1 MTILERIQK
10 GLLYLD
16 GGTGTVL
23 QEKGLLPGEC
33 TELWNLSHPE
43 VIKELHKSYYAAGSD
58 VVYANTFGVNGLKY
72 DGKNGNPSVAKLIE
86 AALRIA
92 KEAREE
98 SAAHLGREL
107 YIGLDVGS
115 IGKLLNPLGDLDF
128 EDAVSIFKEV
138 ISIGASLGVDLI
150 AIETMND
157 SLETKS
163 AVLAAKEVCDLPVFV
178 TNSFD
183 STGKLMTGADPKAMV
198 AMLEGLHVDA
208 LGLNCSLGPAEML
221 PIVQEFAAV
230 TSLPLIVKPNAG
242 LPDVVDGKTVYT
254 VSADDFSTAMAEI
267 VKNGARIIG
276 GCCGTDPDYIRTLV
290 SYTQEIPPVP
300 LTKKRRT
307 VISSFTHAVEFDLR
321 PILIGERI
329 NPTGKKKMKEA
340 LLSGSMDYLLE
351 EAVSQQEL
359 GADVLDVNVG
369 MPGIDESEWM
379 LRAVTGIQAVTD
391 LPLQLDSGDPKVLER
406 AMRCYNGKPLIN
418 SVNGK
423 AESLTGILP
432 LVQKYGG
439 VVIGLTLD
447 EDGIPETAEK
457 RVEIAE
463 KIIQVAAE
471 YGIGREEI
479 IIDPLAMTVSSDPNS
494 AGVTLEA
501 IRILHSRGIKTS
513 LGVSNISFGLPNRD
527 LINSTFFALAMQAGL
542 SAAIMNPHSRDMMN
556 AYYSFLALNGLDP
569 NFTNYIEHSVAAPT
583 VSMIAVPAAP
593 SAVSG
598 DVASDKSPLR
608 HAIEKGMKEQ
618 AGAIA
623 KDVLKSVDPL
633 ALIED
638 EIIPAL
644 DVVGKGFEAK
654 TIYLPQLLMAAE
666 AAKAA
671 FEEVRAVMPKSKGK
685 YTVILATVKGDIHDI
700 GKNIVKVLLENYGFD
715 VIDLGKD
722 VPPERVVETAVRE
735 NIRLVGLSA
744 LMTTTLPAMEET
756 IRQLRAALP
765 SCKIVVGG
773 AVLTKEYA
781 EQIGA
786 DCYAKDAMET
796 VRYAESLL
804 T

>member
-43 VIKELHKSYYAAGSD
+43 TIKELHKSYYAAGSD
-58 VVYANTFGVNGLKY
+58 VVYANTFGVNCLKY
-72 DGKNGNPSVAKLIE
+72 DGKNGNPSVSELVG
-86 AALRIA
+86 AAVTIA
-92 KEAREE
+92 KAAREE
-98 SAAHLGREL
+98 SAHLGREL

-115 IGKLLNPLGDLDF
+115 VGKLLKPLGDLDF
-128 EDAVSIFKEV
+128 EDAVAIFKDV
-138 ISIGASLGVDLI
+138 ISVGASLGVDLI

-157 SLETKS
+157 SLETKA

-183 STGKLMTGADPKAMV
+183 STGKLMTGADPEAMV
-198 AMLEGLHVDA
+198 AMLEGLRVDA

-221 PIVQEFAAV
+221 PIVRQFASA

-242 LPDVVDGKTVYT
+242 LPDVIDGKTVYS
-254 VSADDFSTAMAEI
+254 VSADDFSEAMAKI
-267 VKNGARIIG
+267 VECGVRIIG
-276 GCCGTDPDYIRTLV
+276 GCCGTNPDYIRSLV
-290 SYTQEIPPVP
+290 AHTKDIPPAS
-300 LTKKRRT
+300 LAKKRRT

-340 LLSGSMDYLLE
+340 LLSGSIDYLLE
-351 EAVSQQEL
+351 EAVGQQDL

-369 MPGIDESEWM
+369 MPGIDESAWM
-379 LRAVTGIQAVTD
+379 LRAVSGIQAVTD
-391 LPLQLDSGDPKVLER
+391 LPLQLDSGDPKVLEQ
-406 AMRCYNGKPLIN
+406 AMRRYNGKPLIN
-418 SVNGK
+418 SVSGK
-423 AESLTGILP
+423 TESMAGIFP
-432 LVQKYGG
+432 LVKKYGG

-463 KIIQVAAE
+463 KIIRTAAE

-542 SAAIMNPHSRDMMN
+542 SAAIMNPHSQGMMN
-556 AYYSFLALNGLDP
+556 SYYSFLALTGQDP
-569 NFTNYIEHSVAAPT
+569 NFTDYIERSVSVT
-583 VSMIAVPAAP
+583 
-593 SAVSG
+593 AVSAT
-598 DVASDKSPLR
+598 VPTASTAGAADSISGEKSPLQ

-623 KDVLKSVDPL
+623 KDVLKTVDPL
-633 ALIED
+633 ALIET

-685 YTVILATVKGDIHDI
+685 YAVILATVKGDIHDI

-786 DCYAKDAMET
+786 DRYSKDAMET

-804 T
+804 